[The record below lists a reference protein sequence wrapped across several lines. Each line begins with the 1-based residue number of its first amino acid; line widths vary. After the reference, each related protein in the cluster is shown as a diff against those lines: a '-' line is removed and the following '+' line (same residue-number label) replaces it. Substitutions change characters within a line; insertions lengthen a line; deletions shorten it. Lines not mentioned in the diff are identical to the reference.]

1 MDESYV
7 EEEGYDYAGYEREG
21 SAEGYDGFEGYDEG
35 GLETGVADTNKG
47 RNDSLGIHVVPLGGK
62 YQCGLCHQFTHH
74 GRQNVLDHVEAKHFP
89 NPCGYQCNVCSGVY
103 KTSRALYRH
112 NLQHHRNK

>member
-47 RNDSLGIHVVPLGGK
+47 NQKFISWENLKSIFCNLKATNRPLQVHIHLI
-62 YQCGLCHQFTHH
+62 F
-74 GRQNVLDHVEAKHFP
+74 F
-89 NPCGYQCNVCSGVY
+89 
-103 KTSRALYRH
+103 
-112 NLQHHRNK
+112 NLIVFF